1 MDTGIKKH
9 ILSTKTGVFV
19 DRRSKNTLLSTKKA
33 ILMDRITQKKN
44 HKKKES
50 HSRKGIK
57 KVGRV
62 TTNCWTPPYLIEFI
76 VKCLLH

>member
-9 ILSTKTGVFV
+9 GLSTKTGVFV

-44 HKKKES
+44 HKKKNHTAE
-50 HSRKGIK
+50 KA
-57 KVGRV
+57 
-62 TTNCWTPPYLIEFI
+62 
-76 VKCLLH
+76 